1 MALNNNDLFSR
12 LREENRAVWSGY
24 VDHPFVRQLADGSL
38 PEACFRHYLKQDY
51 LFLIHFARAY
61 ALATY
66 KSETLFDIRQAAA
79 GLSAIVDMEMQ
90 LHIDYCG
97 RWGITAT
104 DLADEPE
111 ATETMAYT
119 RYVLEKGLSGD
130 LLDLHVALAPCII
143 GYAEIAAAIVSSP
156 ATQRDANPYQEWID
170 MYAGEDYRDAADAER
185 QQLNR
190 LMTARGGEGR
200 FQSLASTF
208 GQAAQLETDFWQMG
222 LDAAE

>member
-97 RWGITAT
+97 RWGITAA

-156 ATQRDANPYQEWID
+156 ATQRDANPYREWID

-185 QQLNR
+185 P
-190 LMTARGGEGR
+190 
-200 FQSLASTF
+200 
-208 GQAAQLETDFWQMG
+208 AAQSVDDSTRWRGTLPKPCQDIWPGRPAGNRFLANG
-222 LDAAE
+222 PRRR

>member
-51 LFLIHFARAY
+51 LFLIQFARAY
-61 ALATY
+61 ALAAY

-97 RWGITAT
+97 RWGIAAA

-156 ATQRDANPYQEWID
+156 ATQRDANPYRKWID

-200 FQSLASTF
+200 FQSLARTF